1 MEKICLFG
9 GTFDPIHVGHVRMAK
24 AAKQACNLDKVLF
37 LPCAAS
43 PHKSLGPHSSDA
55 QRCEMIRLALAEHS
69 DWAELNLSDLE
80 LPPPSWSWRLA
91 EYFKSLY
98 PKAELFWLMG
108 TDQWDALDR
117 WSRWEYLADM
127 VCFIVYHRNSPP
139 SPRPNVRSVFIPGN
153 EPASSTE
160 IRQALK
166 NKAPSIPYLHPQ
178 VADYIKK
185 HRLYL

>member
-9 GTFDPIHVGHVRMAK
+9 GTFDPIHVGHLRMALD
-24 AAKQACNLDKVLF
+24 AKRACNLNKVLF

-43 PHKSLGPHSSDA
+43 PHKSHGPFASDA
-55 QRCEMIRLALAEHS
+55 QRCDMIRLALAKHS
-69 DWAELNLSDLE
+69 DWAELNLSDLQ

-91 EYFKSLY
+91 EYFQNLH
-98 PKAELFWLMG
+98 PHAELYWLMG
-108 TDQWDALDR
+108 TDQWEALER
-117 WSRWEYLADM
+117 WSRWKYLAEL
-127 VCFIVYHRNSPP
+127 VTFIVYHRNTPP
-139 SPRPNVRSVFIPGN
+139 ALRSGVRAIFIPGN

-166 NKAPSIPYLHPQ
+166 ANSPSIPYLHPH

-185 HRLYL
+185 HHLYL